1 MSKKSLQAL
10 LMIGAAFA
18 FQLQMA
24 AQEAPAQEAPAQEAA
39 AAELAPQEPVPQA
52 VADGGTEA
60 VQEAQETDVQEEP
73 AKSAVELLQNVMQKK
88 NWDEGWD
95 DAKKRFITIGSA
107 IFKSTNPATQ
117 KDFQVRRRFAAKEAA
132 LLAKQNI
139 ISFILNEMEAED
151 KLITPGT
158 DLNKELNFDV
168 ETAMNNVAAQKEV
181 LAQLLE
187 KVNKSEAEVLR
198 GTTFGDRCNDMMA
211 AAIKKLDKEYDKD
224 ARDKAAKAKYDAVVK
239 AFQAEKARYEE
250 LVKKAEAL
258 KGREVG
264 KQTSMVKAMSAM
276 PLFGATV
283 MLQTESWDKSTG
295 DYQVAVMMVWSNTLE
310 RASRAIVTG
319 EPFTVKP
326 KPSAG
331 TVQQWLRNQDLA
343 MMVGPRTFLD
353 KDGQRWFLGVAA
365 ETQSPR
371 LHARIRQQN
380 QQRARL
386 FAMQE
391 AVYSVS
397 ADVKAQEAA
406 ADAMSVREGKNEAG
420 EQDFNEITA
429 SSFAQNLSQKA
440 KMMIRG
446 GQVLIRKTVTH
457 PVTNDKIYVVVY
469 GYNPNSVKA
478 AMHMYTRNYA
488 TKVQAERYQ
497 TVERGRVK
505 AAKDA
510 VEKAKNRPE
519 DFRKGYNQQSG
530 AIKKELRRRAPKK
543 PRGQRIINKGSAPQV
558 APKQATSGVFGGDVD
573 VDDDF

>member
-1 MSKKSLQAL
+1 MSNVSSKVL
-10 LMIGAAFA
+10 LVLGAIFA
-18 FQLQMA
+18 FQLQMV
-24 AQEAPAQEAPAQEAA
+24 AQEAPANLTPKEQ
-39 AAELAPQEPVPQA
+39 VPQA
-52 VADGGTEA
+52 VADGGTDA
-60 VQEAQETDVQEEP
+60 ALEAQETDVQEEP
-73 AKSAVELLQNVMQKK
+73 AKSATELLQKIMEEKG
-88 NWDEGWD
+88 WGEGWD
-95 DAKKRFITIGSA
+95 DSKKRFITIGSA
-107 IFKSTNPATQ
+107 IFKSTTPATQ

-132 LLAKQNI
+132 LNAKKNI

-151 KLITPGT
+151 KLVTPGT
-158 DLNKELNFDV
+158 DVNKELNFDI

-187 KVNKSEAEVLR
+187 KVNKAEADVLR
-198 GTTFGDRCNDMMA
+198 GTTFGDRCNDMMSA
-211 AAIKKLDKEYDKD
+211 VIKKLDKEYDKNS
-224 ARDKAAKAKYDAVVK
+224 RDKDAKAKYDAVVK
-239 AFQAEKARYEE
+239 AFNTEKARYAE

-258 KGREVG
+258 KGKEVG

-295 DYQVAVMMVWSNTLE
+295 DYQVSVMMVWSNTLE

-319 EPFTVKP
+319 EPFAVKP

-331 TVQQWLRNQDLA
+331 TVQQWLKKQDLA
-343 MMVGPRTFLD
+343 MMVGPRTFID
-353 KDGQRWFLGVAA
+353 KNGQRWFLGIAA
-365 ETQSPR
+365 ESQNPK

-406 ADAMSVREGKNEAG
+406 DDAMSVREAG
-420 EQDFNEITA
+420 ENDFNEVTA

-446 GQVLIRKTVTH
+446 GQVLYRKTVTH

-488 TKVQAERYQ
+488 TKIQAERFQ
-497 TVERGRVK
+497 TVEKGRVY
-505 AAKDA
+505 AAQAA
-510 VEKAKNRPE
+510 VKNAQNRPE
-519 DFRKGYNQQSG
+519 DFQKGYKQQSS
-530 AIKKELRRRAPKK
+530 AIKKELRRRAPQKTK
-543 PRGQRIINKGSAPQV
+543 GRRIINNKVTTQQV
-558 APKQATSGVFGGDVD
+558 APKQSTSGVFGGDVS

>member
-1 MSKKSLQAL
+1 MSKKSLKVL
-10 LMIGAAFA
+10 LMLGAAFA

-24 AQEAPAQEAPAQEAA
+24 AQEAAA
-39 AAELAPQEPVPQA
+39 VDLTPQEPVPQE

-60 VQEAQETDVQEEP
+60 VQEAQEVDVQEEP
-73 AKSAVELLQNVMQKK
+73 AKSATELLQNIMQEKG
-88 NWDEGWD
+88 WDEGWD
-95 DAKKRFITIGSA
+95 DGKKRFITIGSA
-107 IFKSTNPATQ
+107 IFKSTNPAAQ

-151 KLITPGT
+151 KLVTPGT
-158 DLNKELNFDV
+158 DVNKELNFDI
-168 ETAMNNVAAQKEV
+168 ENAMNNVAAQKEV

-187 KVNKSEAEVLR
+187 KVNKAEADVLR
-198 GTTFGDRCNDMMA
+198 GTTFGDRCNDMMSA
-211 AAIKKLDKEYDKD
+211 IIKKLDKEYDKN

-239 AFQAEKARYEE
+239 AFENEKARYNE

-258 KGREVG
+258 KGKEVG

-283 MLQTESWDKSTG
+283 MLQTESWDKATG

-319 EPFTVKP
+319 EPFAVKP

-331 TVQQWLRNQDLA
+331 TVQEWLKKQDLA

-365 ETQSPR
+365 ESQSPK

-406 ADAMSVREGKNEAG
+406 ADAMSIREGKNEAG

-440 KMMIRG
+440 KMAIRG
-446 GQVLIRKTVTH
+446 GQVLFRKTVTH

-478 AMHMYTRNYA
+478 ALHMYTRNYA

-497 TVERGRVK
+497 TVEKGRK
-505 AAKDA
+505 QAAKNA

-530 AIKKELRRRAPKK
+530 AIKKELQRRAPQK
-543 PRGQRIINKGSAPQV
+543 PKGKRIINKGTTAPQA
-558 APKQATSGVFGGDVD
+558 APKEATSGVFGGDVS

>member
-18 FQLQMA
+18 LQFQMA
-24 AQEAPAQEAPAQEAA
+24 AQEAAP
-39 AAELAPQEPVPQA
+39 AELAPQGQVPQA
-52 VADGGTEA
+52 VTDGGTEA
-60 VQEAQETDVQEEP
+60 VHEAQETDVQEESD
-73 AKSAVELLQNVMQKK
+73 KTAVALLQKIMEEK
-88 NWDEGWD
+88 NWNEGWD
-95 DAKKRFITIGSA
+95 DAKKRYITIGSA
-107 IFKSTNPATQ
+107 VFKSTNPAAQ

-158 DLNKELNFDV
+158 DTNKALNFDI
-168 ETAMNNVAAQKEV
+168 ENAMNNVAAQKEV

-211 AAIKKLDKEYDKD
+211 AVIKKLDKEYDKNS
-224 ARDKAAKAKYDAVVK
+224 RDKAAKAKYDAVVK

-258 KGREVG
+258 KGKEVG
-264 KQTSMVKAMSAM
+264 KQTSMVKNMAAM

-319 EPFTVKP
+319 EPFAVKP
-326 KPSAG
+326 KPTAG
-331 TVQQWLRNQDLA
+331 TVQQWLKKQDLA

-353 KDGQRWFLGVAA
+353 KDGQRWFLGIAA
-365 ETQSPR
+365 ESQNQR

-380 QQRARL
+380 QQRARMY
-386 FAMQE
+386 AMQE
-391 AVYSVS
+391 ALYAVS
-397 ADVKAQEAA
+397 SDVKAQEAA
-406 ADAMSVREGKNEAG
+406 VDAMSVREGKNEAG

-429 SSFAQNLSQKA
+429 GSFAQNLSQKT
-440 KMMIRG
+440 KMAIRG
-446 GQVLIRKTVTH
+446 GQVLLRKTVTH
-457 PVTNDKIYVVVY
+457 PVTNDKIFVVVY
-469 GYNPNSVKA
+469 GYNPISVKA
-478 AMHMYTRNYA
+478 ALHMYTRNYS

-497 TVERGRVK
+497 TVERGRMQ
-505 AAKDA
+505 AARDA

-530 AIKKELRRRAPKK
+530 AIKKELHRRTAK
-543 PRGQRIINKGSAPQV
+543 PSKGRRIINNGSASQV
-558 APKQATSGVFGGDVD
+558 APKQATSGVFGGDVN

>member
-1 MSKKSLQAL
+1 MSNVSSKVL
-10 LMIGAAFA
+10 LMLGAMFA
-18 FQLQMA
+18 LQLQMV
-24 AQEAPAQEAPAQEAA
+24 AQEAPADLTPKEQ
-39 AAELAPQEPVPQA
+39 VPQA
-52 VADGGTEA
+52 VADGGTDA
-60 VQEAQETDVQEEP
+60 ALEAQETDVQEEP
-73 AKSAVELLQNVMQKK
+73 TKSATDLLQKIMDEKG
-88 NWDEGWD
+88 WGEGWD
-95 DAKKRFITIGSA
+95 DKKKRFITIGSA

-132 LLAKQNI
+132 LNAKKNI

-151 KLITPGT
+151 KLVTPGT
-158 DLNKELNFDV
+158 DVNKELNFDI

-187 KVNKSEAEVLR
+187 KVNKAEADVLR
-198 GTTFGDRCNDMMA
+198 GTTFGDRCNDMMSA
-211 AAIKKLDKEYDKD
+211 VIKKLDKEYDKNS
-224 ARDKAAKAKYDAVVK
+224 RDKDAKAKYDAVVK
-239 AFQAEKARYEE
+239 AFNTEKARYAE

-258 KGREVG
+258 KGKEVG

-283 MLQTESWDKSTG
+283 MLQTESWDKSNG
-295 DYQVAVMMVWSNTLE
+295 DYQVSVMMVWSNTLE

-319 EPFTVKP
+319 EPFAVKP

-331 TVQQWLRNQDLA
+331 TVQQWLKKQDLA
-343 MMVGPRTFLD
+343 MMVGPRTFID
-353 KDGQRWFLGVAA
+353 QNGQRWFLGIAA
-365 ETQSPR
+365 ESQNPK

-406 ADAMSVREGKNEAG
+406 ADAMSTREAG
-420 EQDFNEITA
+420 ENDFNEVTA

-446 GQVLIRKTVTH
+446 GQVLYRKTVTH

-488 TKVQAERYQ
+488 TKVQAERFQ
-497 TVERGRVK
+497 TVEKGRVY
-505 AAKDA
+505 AAQAA
-510 VEKAKNRPE
+510 VKNAQNRPE
-519 DFRKGYNQQSG
+519 DFQKGYKQQSG
-530 AIKKELRRRAPKK
+530 AIKQELRRRAPQKTK
-543 PRGQRIINKGSAPQV
+543 GRRIINNKATTQQV
-558 APKQATSGVFGGDVD
+558 APKQSTSGVFGGDVS